1 MFTCRYIDLL
11 WNFASLYNSVL
22 KIVFLGTSYLT
33 VYWMRTTYRSS
44 YDKEHDSFRVLFLI
58 APCALLTL
66 LVHDYEVTWL
76 QLPFEV
82 RSLAICCAHSIVTM
96 DLLYLP
102 RGPRHLPPA
111 LPPPAHRRGGDL
123 H

>member
-1 MFTCRYIDLL
+1 MFTCRYLDLL
-11 WNFASLYNSVL
+11 WNFSSLYNSVL

-58 APCALLTL
+58 APCALLAS

-82 RSLAICCAHSIVTM
+82 PPTRCA
-96 DLLYLP
+96 
-102 RGPRHLPPA
+102 
-111 LPPPAHRRGGDL
+111 
-123 H
+123 